1 MNTLRPHKSQLPA
14 LALAWRALGLMA
26 VAFARRMIR
35 QQRLGA
41 HGAAQQA
48 EMLEAWCYTALV
60 QISAQIAAYS
70 EETSLSDEE
79 AHGLSRLKALSV
91 SLMLIALVASHIRQA
106 LMSEAQLWSTLC
118 GPVQLPALLPTED
131 ILLLA
136 DYLDSS

>member
-26 VAFARRMIR
+26 VAFARRIIR

-41 HGAAQQA
+41 HGAGQQA

-60 QISAQIAAYS
+60 QISAQIATYS
-70 EETSLSDEE
+70 EETSLSDGE
-79 AHGLSRLKALSV
+79 AHGMSRLKALSV
-91 SLMLIALVASHIRQA
+91 SLMLIALVASHIKQA

-118 GPVQLPALLPTED
+118 GPVRSLAHLPVDEFLP
-131 ILLLA
+131 IV
-136 DYLDSS
+136 DYIDSS